1 MKTEDFAASLNR
13 LERLAK
19 GTGQT
24 QLFATPSD
32 SNPGTWAGT
41 SQEDVNEHEDGIDE
55 NGTDYNGVKKALASK
70 VAKSQALTPA
80 EVAIVKNTNP
90 LTLIGN
96 KIAKGQ
102 KLTAAEA
109 WAVKKGFP
117 FNKDEEEE
125 EDEKEVSKASTKPS
139 PAPASGTQS
148 DSKKVPETNPGKDT
162 TEEDLDGEGTD
173 AKKSFANAVN
183 TSTNLRKGIEMSPIL
198 FEVTRA
204 IGEGLAGVEAGVVAK
219 VNKSLAPVFNRIERL
234 ESALQGF
241 ASNQGEFSKSIAE
254 AVAGIGQHIAG
265 TSQAQIQEVSAPV
278 SAPKSRLQ
286 VMQKSFG
293 PGGLDM
299 STESLAKSQ
308 IVDVMCDLVKSNRL
322 NPIDVVK
329 YESNGEIS
337 PSTLALVQAT
347 VAGK

>member
-41 SQEDVNEHEDGIDE
+41 SQEDVDEHDDGIDE

-70 VAKSQALTPA
+70 VAKSKALTPA

-102 KLTAAEA
+102 KLTSAEA

-117 FNKDEEEE
+117 FEKEDED
-125 EDEKEVSKASTKPS
+125 EDEKDVAKASTKPS

-148 DSKKVPETNPGKDT
+148 DSKKVPETNPNKDT
-162 TEEDLDGEGTD
+162 TDEDLDGDGTD
-173 AKKSFANAVN
+173 AKKSFTNAVN
-183 TSTNLRKGIEMSPIL
+183 NSTNLRKGIEMSPIL

-234 ESALQGF
+234 ENALQGF

-265 TSQAQIQEVSAPV
+265 TSQAQIQEVSSPV
-278 SAPKSRLQ
+278 GAPKSRLQ
-286 VMQKSFG
+286 VMNKSFG
-293 PGGLDM
+293 PGGLDL
-299 STESLAKSQ
+299 STESMAKSQ
-308 IVDVMCDLVKSNRL
+308 IVDVMCDLVKSNKL
-322 NPIDVVK
+322 HPLDVVK
-329 YESNGEIS
+329 YETGGDIS
-337 PSTLALVQAT
+337 PSTLALVQAA